1 MKIAINHTR
10 FASAGGVERYIYNLM
25 KRLLAEGHEIHYYC
39 YKWEPY
45 SHPSLFF
52 HRVPYI
58 KGIRFLKILSFAF
71 FSHLLLRRRSFDL
84 ILGFGKTYYQ
94 DIYRDGA
101 GCLQDYQK
109 YSLAVIKNP
118 LRRWLRKISPYQQAI
133 QLLETLRFK
142 QGNFKKII
150 ANSEFVKAQILHRHQ
165 VRPEQVE
172 VVFSGADC
180 ERFTPANLRTQR
192 DEVRKKFG
200 IAPEAFVI
208 LFVGNDFRRKGLDT
222 IFKAIPHLRKFCPR
236 LKVLV
241 VGEDRHENE
250 FFTMAEALGV
260 SREIVFAGHQPDIPQ
275 FYAAGDIFVLPSR
288 FDPFSNAVLEAMA
301 AGLPVIV
308 SVTNGAREVTEGAG
322 LVVRDT
328 DSETELAD
336 KVKTLLDGNLRM
348 QLGINARKK
357 AEALNWDV
365 HMKKIVQ
372 IYKEVAEQKDDT
384 FLRSHLLLI

>member
-10 FASAGGVERYIYNLM
+10 FAATGGVERYIYNLM
-25 KRLLAEGHEIHYYC
+25 TRLLSDGNEIHYYC

-45 SHPSLFF
+45 SHPCLFF

-58 KGIRFLKILSFAF
+58 KGIRSLKILSFAF

-109 YSLAVIKNP
+109 YSLAVIQNS
-118 LRRWLRKISPYQQAI
+118 LRRWLRKISLYQQSI
-133 QLLETLRFK
+133 KFIETLRFR
-142 QGNFKKII
+142 QGNFKRII
-150 ANSEFVKAQILHRHQ
+150 PISEFVKAQILHRHR
-165 VRPEQVE
+165 VRPDQVE
-172 VVFSGADC
+172 VVYSGADC
-180 ERFTPANLRTQR
+180 ERFTPANQR
-192 DEVRKKFG
+192 KHREEVRKQFG
-200 IAPEAFVI
+200 IAREAFVI

-241 VGEDRHENE
+241 VGTDRHEEE
-250 FFTMAEALGV
+250 FFGLAETLGV
-260 SREIVFAGHQPDIPQ
+260 GEEVVFAGHQPDVPR

-288 FDPFSNAVLEAMA
+288 FDPFCNAVLEAMA

-308 SVTNGAREVTEGAG
+308 STTTGACEVTEGAG
-322 LVVRDT
+322 LVVHDT
-328 DSETELAD
+328 DSETELAE
-336 KVKTLLDGNLRM
+336 KVKPLLDEKLRM
-348 QLGINARKK
+348 QMGINARKK
-357 AEALNWDV
+357 AEALNWDE
-365 HMKKIVQ
+365 HMKRMVQ
-372 IYKEVAEQKDDT
+372 IYKEVAEQKK
-384 FLRSHLLLI
+384 